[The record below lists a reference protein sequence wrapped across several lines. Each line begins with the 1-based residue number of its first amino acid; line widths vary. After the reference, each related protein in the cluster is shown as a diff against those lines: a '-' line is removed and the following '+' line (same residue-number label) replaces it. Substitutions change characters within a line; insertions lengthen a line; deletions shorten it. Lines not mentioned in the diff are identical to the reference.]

1 MAISA
6 RLSRTIHRALGD
18 EAGEDLIN
26 WMGQVESNRSELREL
41 MEAWAA
47 RTDGRFEALG
57 ARFDAIDHRFESL
70 SARSDA
76 RFDAVVARSD
86 AQFAE
91 QRHWMELRFAE
102 AQVSFATQ
110 REQFEARFGSL
121 EVRIER
127 RYAELFKWSIAFWIG
142 GVGAIATLLRL
153 LK

>member
-6 RLSRTIHRALGD
+6 RLSRTIHRTLGD

-26 WMGQVESNRSELREL
+26 WMGQMESNRSELREL

-47 RTDGRFEALG
+47 RTDGRFEALV
-57 ARFDAIDHRFESL
+57 
-70 SARSDA
+70 ARSDA
-76 RFDAVVARSD
+76 RFDTIEHRFEAVVARSD

-102 AQVSFATQ
+102 VQVSFAAQ

-121 EVRIER
+121 EVKVER

-142 GVGAIATLLRL
+142 GVGAIAAALRL
-153 LK
+153 LR